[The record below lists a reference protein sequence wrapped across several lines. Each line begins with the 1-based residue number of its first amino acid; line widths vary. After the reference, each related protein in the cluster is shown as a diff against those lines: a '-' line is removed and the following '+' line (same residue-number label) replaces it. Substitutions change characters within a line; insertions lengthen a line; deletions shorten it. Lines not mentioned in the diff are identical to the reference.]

1 MERSTAISSQFSSLS
16 LIDTHCHLEI
26 DAFDPDREAV
36 IQRAKDAGIAALI
49 TIGSDMAGNIGGLD
63 LAEKYDFIY
72 SSVGFHPHD
81 AKDFTEE
88 IFKKIKGW
96 VTSRYSALTKDMP
109 PANLP
114 LDKEIGPLGKGGMG
128 GGKVVAIGEIGLD
141 YHYDNSPRDIQRQVF
156 RKQLHLA
163 KEINL
168 PVIIHSREAQKDTLD
183 IVKESGIKKG
193 VFHCFS
199 GDLEMAKKVIAMGF
213 HISIA
218 GPVTFRKSL
227 TLQEVAK
234 AVPDEYLLIET
245 DAPYLTPEPYRGRR
259 NEPAYIV
266 HTAQAIAKIRNV
278 TLEDIARIT
287 TLNARR
293 LFHIGKM
300 PETGEIAYKIRDS
313 LYLNITNRCTNRCAF
328 CIRFH
333 SDYVKGHNLRLSH
346 EPTEEEVIQAI
357 EDPAQYREIVFCGYG
372 EPMLRLDL
380 IKNVARWIKQH
391 GGKVR
396 INTNGHGNLI
406 HKRNILPELQG
417 IVDRISISLDAQDE
431 ETYNRIC
438 KPDFGNAY
446 HEVLNFI
453 REAKKVIP
461 DVSVTVVTAK
471 GIDIEQ
477 CRRTAGKLGVG
488 FRVRNLDIV
497 G

>member
-1 MERSTAISSQFSSLS
+1 MN
-16 LIDTHCHLEI
+16 
-26 DAFDPDREAV
+26 AFDPDREAV

-49 TIGSDMAGNIGGLD
+49 TIGSDMAGNIGGLE
-63 LAEKYDFIY
+63 LSEKYDFIY

-88 IFKKIKGW
+88 IFEKIKGW
-96 VTSRYSALTKDMP
+96 ATSSFSPPLGKEMP
-109 PANLP
+109 SLSP
-114 LDKEIGPLGKGGMG
+114 PLGKGGIG

-141 YHYDNSPRDIQRQVF
+141 YHYDNSPRDIQREVF
-156 RKQLHLA
+156 RKQLLLA
-163 KEINL
+163 KEMNL
-168 PVIIHSREAQKDTLD
+168 PVIIHSREAQKDTLE
-183 IVKESGIKKG
+183 IVQESGIKTG

-199 GDLEMAKKVIAMGF
+199 GDLEMARKVIAMGF

-227 TLQEVAK
+227 KLQEVTK

-245 DAPYLTPEPYRGRR
+245 DAPYLTPEPFRGRR

-293 LFHIGKM
+293 LFRIGEM

-313 LYLNITNRCTNRCAF
+313 LYLNITNRCTNKCAF
-328 CIRFH
+328 CIRFQ

-357 EDPAQYREIVFCGYG
+357 GDPAQYREIVFCGYG

-380 IKNVARWIKQH
+380 IKNVARWVKQQ

-431 ETYNRIC
+431 GTYNRIC
-438 KPDFGNAY
+438 KPEFENAY

-461 DVSVTVVTAK
+461 DVSVTVVTAS

>member
-1 MERSTAISSQFSSLS
+1 MERNTAISFQPSVLNF
-16 LIDTHCHLEI
+16 IDTHCHLEM

-36 IQRAKDAGIAALI
+36 IQRAKDSGIAALI
-49 TIGSDMAGNIGGLD
+49 TIGSDMAGNIGGID

-81 AKDFTEE
+81 AKDFTGE
-88 IFKKIKGW
+88 IFDKIKGW
-96 VTSRYSALTKDMP
+96 ATSRYSALTK
-109 PANLP
+109 
-114 LDKEIGPLGKGGMG
+114 
-128 GGKVVAIGEIGLD
+128 GGKIVAIGEIGLD
-141 YHYDNSPRDIQRQVF
+141 YHYDNSPRDIQREVF
-156 RKQLHLA
+156 RKQLLLA
-163 KEINL
+163 KESNL

-183 IVKESGIKKG
+183 IVEESGVRTG

-199 GDLEMAKKVIAMGF
+199 GDLKMAKRVIAMGF

-234 AVPDEYLLIET
+234 AIPDEYLLIET
-245 DAPYLTPEPYRGRR
+245 DAPYLTPEPFRGRR

-266 HTAQAIAKIRNV
+266 HTAQVIAKIRNV

-293 LFHIGKM
+293 LFHIGEM
-300 PETGEIAYKIRDS
+300 PEQGEIAYKIRDS

-333 SDYVKGHNLRLSH
+333 SDYVKGHKLRLSH

-357 EDPAQYREIVFCGYG
+357 GDPAQYQEIVFCGYG

-380 IKNVARWIKQH
+380 IKNVARWIKQQ

-406 HKRNILPELQG
+406 YKRNIIPELRG

-438 KPDFGNAY
+438 KPEFGNAY

-461 DVSVTVVTAK
+461 EVSVTVVTAK

-477 CRRTAGKLGVG
+477 CRSTAGELGVG
-488 FRVRNLDIV
+488 FRVRNLDVV